1 MSRHWALL
9 TDAARDGF
17 HAFPSTVDLIG
28 HLCRRFARDIQV
40 CLYL

>member
-1 MSRHWALL
+1 MSRHLALL

-17 HAFPSTVDLIG
+17 PAFPSPVDLIR

-40 CLYL
+40 CLYV